1 MYGLYIHIPFCAGK
15 CPYCDFYSLPG
26 RQGQIS
32 SYIDAVLCEAEK
44 YRGEAFRT
52 LYIGGG
58 TPSLLGASGLRKL
71 MAGLRENFQLGN
83 LEEATIEAN
92 PESADSDFFNAAK
105 AGGFTR
111 VSIGVQSL
119 NNAELRKAG
128 RAHNARQAVV
138 AIRLAFGSGFTDV
151 SVDIMI
157 GLPGQTCKSLK
168 DTIHKVLGTGVTHI
182 SSYCLTVEDGT
193 PLASSVPD
201 DLPCDDEQAVMYDLT
216 RNILKRAG
224 FVHYEISNFALPG
237 RECRH
242 NLNYWEGRD
251 YLGLGPAAA
260 SHIGGRRIK
269 NESNLEHY
277 LRNPLAIMAEEERLE
292 LPAKVGEEAM
302 LRLRLLQEGINLED
316 MASKFGHENVAALA
330 VKLENMAA
338 AGNLVRKAGKYF
350 LAYDKV
356 LISNTIMSDVL

>member
-1 MYGLYIHIPFCAGK
+1 MYGLYIHIPFCTSK

-32 SYIDAVLCEAEK
+32 SYIDAVLCEAKK

-119 NNAELRKAG
+119 DNAELRKAG
-128 RAHNARQAVV
+128 RVHNAVQAMR
-138 AIRLAFGSGFTDV
+138 AIRMAFDSGFTNV
-151 SVDIMI
+151 SADIMI
-157 GLPGQTCKSLK
+157 GLQGQTLRSLEN
-168 DTIHKVLGTGVTHI
+168 TLHKILETGITHV
-182 SSYCLTVEDGT
+182 SVYCLAVEDGT
-193 PLASSVPD
+193 PLANNVLD
-201 DLPCDDEQAVMYDLT
+201 DLPCDDEQAVLYDLA
-216 RNILKRAG
+216 RNILRRTG
-224 FVHYEISNFALPG
+224 FIHYEISNFALQG
-237 RECRH
+237 RQCRH
-242 NLNYWEGRD
+242 NINYWKGGD

-260 SHIGGRRIK
+260 SHIGGRRLK
-269 NESNLEHY
+269 NESNLENY
-277 LRNPLAIMAEEERLE
+277 LKDSLTVRVEEERLE
-292 LPAKVGEEAM
+292 LSNKIGEEAM
-302 LRLRLLQEGINLED
+302 LRLRLLQEGINLEE
-316 MASKFGHENVAALA
+316 MTVEFGRENIAPLA
-330 VKLENMAA
+330 IKLENMTA
-338 AGNLVRKAGKYF
+338 AGSLVLRDKHYC
-350 LAYDKV
+350 LPYDRV
-356 LISNTIMSDVL
+356 LVSNSIMADVL